1 MTSRQRLLSA
11 LEGKPTDRVPISTYE
26 LCAYYQGSFENNE
39 PSYAN
44 LMAYIAAHTDCVMMW
59 NPGSDEQSALSS
71 YCLETSDEIWREGE
85 KEVTKT
91 VLHTPS
97 GDLSRTTK
105 REKNIKTTW
114 QTEHLC
120 KCSADVNAW
129 LSIPFEPVSYDFA
142 SFPCVNATLGDRGIV
157 MSSLAD
163 PVCRAM
169 DLMELGE
176 ATVWALTEPEH
187 FARTLGEIHRRGM
200 VNLKRMLEC
209 QVVDLYR
216 ICGPE
221 YLTPPFLPPVY
232 FEKYVLPYL
241 ADMVA
246 LIHRHG
252 AKARVHCHGRI
263 GQVLGMILASGGD
276 ALDPCEAPPDGD
288 ITLADIKKRAGD
300 TMCLFGNLQMK
311 LLEHADAREVAAEVA
326 LCMRSAKEGG
336 RYVIMPT
343 AAPINIPLS
352 KRTEEN
358 YKVFI
363 DDALRLGAY

>member
-1 MTSRQRLLSA
+1 MTSRQRLLAA
-11 LEGKPTDRVPISTYE
+11 LEGGGTDRVPISTYE
-26 LCAYYQGSFENNE
+26 LCAFHQGSFENNE

-59 NPGSDEQSALSS
+59 NPGSDEQAALSS
-71 YCLETSDEIWREGE
+71 LRAETLSETWAEGE

-91 VLHTPS
+91 VLRTPS
-97 GDLSRTTK
+97 GDLTKTTK
-105 REKNIKTTW
+105 REANIKTTW

-120 KCSADVNAW
+120 KSSADVDAW
-129 LSIPFEPVSYDFA
+129 LSIPFEPVSYDFS
-142 SFPCVNATLGDRGIV
+142 SFSCVRSTLGDRGIV

-169 DLMELGE
+169 ELMELGD
-176 ATVWALTEPEH
+176 ATVWALTEEEH
-187 FARTLGEIHRRGM
+187 FARTLAEIHRRGM

-246 LIHRHG
+246 LIHRHSS
-252 AKARVHCHGRI
+252 KARVHCHGRI
-263 GQVLGMILASGGD
+263 GRVLDMIIASGGD

-288 ITLADIKKRAGD
+288 ITLAQVKARAGD
-300 TMCLFGNLQMK
+300 RMCLFGNLQMK
-311 LLEHADAREVAAEVA
+311 LLEHADEAEVRREVAE
-326 LCMRSAKEGG
+326 CMRSAKEGG

-352 KRTEEN
+352 KKTEEN
-358 YKVFI
+358 YKAFI
-363 DDALRLGAY
+363 DEALRLGAY